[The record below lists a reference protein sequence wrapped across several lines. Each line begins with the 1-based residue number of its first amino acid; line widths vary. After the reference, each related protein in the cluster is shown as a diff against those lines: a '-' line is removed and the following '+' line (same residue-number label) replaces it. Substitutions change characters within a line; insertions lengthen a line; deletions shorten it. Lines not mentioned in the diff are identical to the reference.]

1 MPGEIKPGSVLAAAA
16 AVVVALLVLWLWP
29 SGAARP
35 ESKLPRASTT
45 LPRDQPY
52 ITQPEVVVH
61 LSGAVA
67 NPGVYRLEPGL
78 RLVDLVEAAGGAAD
92 TADLDRL
99 NLAQV
104 LHDGDRVHVPLIGEA
119 PGAAPD
125 LARPQAEGGVPVDI
139 NTATAAEL
147 EALPGIGPALAAA
160 IVDERQ
166 TGGPFGSVDDLDRV
180 SGIGPA
186 KIDGLRDHARV

>member
-29 SGAARP
+29 SDAARP

-45 LPRDQPY
+45 LPQDQPY

-104 LHDGDRVHVPLIGEA
+104 LHDGDRVHVPVIGEA
-119 PGAAPD
+119 PGAAPNP
-125 LARPQAEGGVPVDI
+125 ARSQAEGGAPVDI

-166 TGGPFGSVDDLDRV
+166 TGGPFGSVDDLQRIV
-180 SGIGPA
+180 
-186 KIDGLRDHARV
+186 GLMDSSAS